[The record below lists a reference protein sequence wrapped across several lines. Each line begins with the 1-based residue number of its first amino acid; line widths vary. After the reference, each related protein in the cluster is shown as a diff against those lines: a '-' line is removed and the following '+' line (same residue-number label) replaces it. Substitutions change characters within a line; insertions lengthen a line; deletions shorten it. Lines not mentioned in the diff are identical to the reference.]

1 MNRRTFLKAV
11 FAAAVTPA
19 SVVRALYSPKAGMSD
34 RDIADV
40 ITMTLNDLKVDPEWQ
55 KTLRRQRQL
64 FKELEEAYEHYN
76 EALFGRKSVLYCGK
90 PTVTDT
96 FYDMFKAG
104 IIKTKPDTV
113 ESWEQPPRRRL

>member
-55 KTLRRQRQL
+55 KTLRRVHL
-64 FKELEEAYEHYN
+64 YMEEYA
-76 EALFGRKSVLYCGK
+76 EALEGFHKV
-90 PTVTDT
+90 
-96 FYDMFKAG
+96 FF
-104 IIKTKPDTV
+104 
-113 ESWEQPPRRRL
+113 QPPKGDCNVSYERIQN